1 MSLDPAQRAGLERA
15 RAIALAREQFELDAS
30 TDGVEV
36 DTAPFGVTVHSSSR
50 AVVVVSSD
58 DPAVLGGVL
67 VWRQRHPNVE
77 VELVVEHHAGTH
89 ARRIEMIAPEMTV
102 WSLGAKGTPLV
113 LATTPEVLPEPHPA
127 TPDTA
132 SIVAMIKR
140 CGASVV
146 VEDGIVR
153 AEVLGL
159 EVGRV
164 VESPSGPTFEVG
176 VGRFDREAGVLLH
189 AGRDIEE
196 TLVDV
201 IARVAPH
208 RQEAVPAHAINRLAR
223 ERWLREVVFRDPGL
237 ARISAPSLVEP
248 IPPRSNLLDACP
260 AALLGHDGEAV
271 VLVVCTVGADLGVV
285 PAVADLIV
293 RHRPDMVRI
302 VLPRRDI
309 LPHLQQL
316 VTRLGVPTELL
327 GIDPPWQS

>member
-15 RAIALAREQFELDAS
+15 RAVALAREQFELDAS
-30 TDGVEV
+30 ADDVEV
-36 DTAPFGVTVHSSSR
+36 DAAPFGVTVHSSTR

-58 DPAVLGGVL
+58 DLAVLGGVL
-67 VWRQRHPNVE
+67 VWRQRHPDVD
-77 VELVVEHHAGTH
+77 VDVVVEHHAGTH
-89 ARRIEMIAPEMTV
+89 ARRVDMVAPEMTV
-102 WSLGAKGTPLV
+102 WSLGSQGAPSV
-113 LATTPEVLPEPHPA
+113 LAVTPDVLPEPHPT
-127 TPDTA
+127 TPGTA

-140 CGASVV
+140 CGASIV

-153 AEVLGL
+153 AEVMGL

-164 VESPSGPTFEVG
+164 VESASGPTLEVG

-196 TLVDV
+196 TLADV
-201 IARVAPH
+201 IGRVAKH
-208 RQEAVPAHAINRLAR
+208 RQEGVPAHAINRLAR
-223 ERWLREVVFRDPGL
+223 ERWLREVILNDPGL
-237 ARISAPSLVEP
+237 ARISAASLVEP

-260 AALLGHDGEAV
+260 AALFGKDGEAD

-285 PAVADLIV
+285 PAVADLIM
-293 RHRPDMVRI
+293 RHRPDLVRI
-302 VLPRRDI
+302 VLPQRDV

-327 GIDPPWQS
+327 GIDPPWQN